1 LIGVESI
8 NLACTSIPDPRMKM
22 KRKNLAVSRL
32 KSASLLCILALT
44 PLGWSQSVSLHV
56 HVAREQTRANQAPP
70 SSADVVVWLTPTP
83 RIAFSPRTNQQY
95 TLIQK
100 DKQFSPHILVV
111 PTGSSVEFPNLDPFF
126 HNVFSLFNGK
136 RFDLGLYEAHT
147 QRSVLF
153 DREGVS
159 YIFCNIHPEMG
170 AVIISLSTPYYGI
183 SSADGA
189 VAMHGVPPGHYRLH
203 VWAEN
208 VPADRL
214 AALSRVV
221 ETSGPNTDLGSLA
234 IEITGNLMQHHQ
246 NKFGEPY
253 TPDPKPPY

>member
-1 LIGVESI
+1 MTKLTISSFRF
-8 NLACTSIPDPRMKM
+8 AATSFT
-22 KRKNLAVSRL
+22 
-32 KSASLLCILALT
+32 LALALALSPFGWAQT
-44 PLGWSQSVSLHV
+44 PEVSLHAQV
-56 HVAREQTRANQAPP
+56 TRQRGADAQP
-70 SSADVVVWLTPTP
+70 SSANVVVWLTPTQRNAP
-83 RIAFSPRTNQQY
+83 PPVLRKGQQFI
-95 TLIQK
+95 LAQK
-100 DKQFSPHILVV
+100 DKQFSPHLLVV

-170 AVIISLSTPYYGI
+170 AVVIALSTPYYGI
-183 SSADGA
+183 SSRDGSILL
-189 VAMHGVPPGHYRLH
+189 HNVPPGRYRLH

-214 AALSRVV
+214 EALSRIV
-221 ETSGPNTDLGSLA
+221 ETAGQNTDLGVLSLQ
-234 IEITGNLMQHHQ
+234 ITGSLMKHHQ
-246 NKFGEPY
+246 NKFGESYAPVPKDPY
-253 TPDPKPPY
+253 